1 MRNTLSCGRTTQMSV
16 PSHQAARIDSVTDL
30 LAAWRNGDDSAPR
43 ALADL
48 VYVELH
54 AMASRRLAG
63 GGASLQTTELA
74 HEACLRLL
82 QKPLAALDRAHFFR
96 TAAMALRQV
105 LIDTLRHDQ
114 AEKRGG
120 GLATVS
126 LSAAA
131 GIAVAGPESWFGIEK
146 ALSELD
152 ELDARKCR
160 VVELS
165 LLFGMPQDEIASTLD
180 ISVPTV
186 ERDLRFARAWL
197 RERLSA

>member
-1 MRNTLSCGRTTQMSV
+1 MNA
-16 PSHQAARIDSVTDL
+16 PSHHPPRFDSVTDL
-30 LAAWRNGDDSAPR
+30 LAAWRAGDESAPR

-48 VYVELH
+48 VYVDLR

-63 GGASLQTTELA
+63 GGTALQTTELA

-82 QKPLAALDRAHFFR
+82 QRPLEAVDRAHFFR
-96 TAAMALRQV
+96 TVALALRQV
-105 LIDTLRHDQ
+105 LIDTLRRDR

-131 GIAVAGPESWFGIEK
+131 DIAIAGPETWFGIET
-146 ALSELD
+146 ALSEL
-152 ELDARKCR
+152 EALDARKCR
-160 VVELS
+160 VVEMS
-165 LLFGMPQDEIASTLD
+165 LLLGLPQDEIARTLD
-180 ISVPTV
+180 ISIPTV